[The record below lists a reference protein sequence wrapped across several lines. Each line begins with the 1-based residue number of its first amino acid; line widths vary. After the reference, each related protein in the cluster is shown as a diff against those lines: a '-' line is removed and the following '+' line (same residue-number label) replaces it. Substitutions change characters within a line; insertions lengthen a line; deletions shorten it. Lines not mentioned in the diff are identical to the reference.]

1 MINFKNMS
9 TKEKVLFAVNPQLYL
24 IGKGTQ
30 KAIEK
35 VQSISEDEN
44 STMDKLKE
52 EAARQ
57 EIIAQVSEAQAR
69 VSQELAIAQR
79 INTAQ
84 EVEIEE
90 FYDTS
95 GKGGLS
101 ANITEG

>member
-1 MINFKNMS
+1 MN
-9 TKEKVLFAVNPQLYL
+9 
-24 IGKGTQ
+24 
-30 KAIEK
+30 
-35 VQSISEDEN
+35 
-44 STMDKLKE
+44 KLKE

-69 VSQELAIAQR
+69 VTQELAIAQR

-101 ANITEG
+101 ANVTEGAVTAGLTVL